1 MAPSNRYSPTERT
14 ASLGLKTVAI
24 SPIAKFCRV
33 KGTGPMGILIWA
45 NTAIRAAPI
54 AGMA

>member
-45 NTAIRAAPI
+45 NTAISAAPI
-54 AGMA
+54 AGIA